1 MRPDRIYA
9 LIEDKMASVEEL
21 VRAELKSGVGIVEEM
36 GTYVTS
42 SGGKRIRPALTCLS
56 ALACGYRGDKDVRYG
71 VVFEFVHT
79 ATLIHDD
86 IIDDAE
92 LRRGRKVLHDIYGT
106 TLSILFGD
114 HLYNL
119 GMEMA
124 LRDDDF
130 RIVRLICKATA
141 EMIEGE
147 IIQEKQNYSTDYT
160 LDDYMDLINRKTA
173 GIFASCAETGALL
186 AGAGSEVEKAMRE
199 YGLNLGLAFQIVDDY
214 FDYGATKERIGKP
227 VGSDLNEGKITYPI
241 FLLFDRA
248 GKEARSLVDSVFE
261 HRRAEA
267 SEIKR
272 LVELMKRHGVLKDT
286 LDAAREFSRRA
297 VQALVALPDSKF
309 KEALEALPSYV
320 VERSK

>member
-9 LIEDKMASVEEL
+9 LIEGKMAQVEDL
-21 VRAELKSGVGIVEEM
+21 VRAELKSDVAVVEEM
-36 GTYVTS
+36 GDYVTS

-56 ALACGYRGDKDVRYG
+56 ALACGYSGDKDVRYG

-86 IIDDAE
+86 IIDEAE

-114 HLYNL
+114 HLYNRA
-119 GMEMA
+119 MEMA

-147 IIQEKQNYSTDYT
+147 IIQEKQNFSMDYG
-160 LDDYMDLINRKTA
+160 LDDYMDLIRRKTA
-173 GIFASCAETGALL
+173 GIFASCSETGALL
-186 AGAGSEVEKAMRE
+186 AGVKSEVEEAMRD
-199 YGLNLGLAFQIVDDY
+199 YGLNLGLAFQIVDDF

-227 VGSDLNEGKITYPI
+227 VGSDLNEGKITYPV
-241 FLLFDRA
+241 FLLLERA
-248 GKEARSLVDSVFE
+248 EDEAMSLVDSVFK
-261 HRRAEA
+261 RRGAEA
-267 SEIKR
+267 GEIER
-272 LVELMKRHGVLKDT
+272 LVELMKLHGVLEDT
-286 LDAAREFSRRA
+286 LEAARGFSEKA
-297 VQALVALPDSKF
+297 IGALDVLPKSKYR
-309 KEALEALPSYV
+309 EALERLPSFV